1 MQLIMIYYNGKACFI
16 FTNINKILFGVS
28 NHLLVLVTEKK
39 EQVQISYLISPHHSQ
54 SSSSAGIIYS
64 LISVCEAS
72 HWGWFGSE
80 KMLRLGNVIMVQNID
95 NQEAVV
101 YHLLWWQYRNKFWVR
116 LWLLITRSLLL
127 KWQKELA
134 RL

>member
-1 MQLIMIYYNGKACFI
+1 MIYYNGKAYFI

-28 NHLLVLVTEKK
+28 NHLLVLVTKKK
-39 EQVQISYLISPHHSQ
+39 EQVWISYLISPHHSQ

-72 HWGWFGSE
+72 QWGWFGSE

-95 NQEAVV
+95 NQEVVV
-101 YHLLWWQYRNKFWVR
+101 YHLLDGN
-116 LWLLITRSLLL
+116 IETNSG
-127 KWQKELA
+127 
-134 RL
+134 